1 MEKLKKEAMKRSLKK
16 LINKYSLE
24 KSSILPILNE
34 LQDEYGEVGEDLME
48 ELAHSLGI
56 HPTEVEGV
64 YSFYSFLN
72 KKNGKHTIRLCQTI
86 SCDLKGK
93 KRLEK
98 QLINELGIGFG
109 ETTQDGLFSLEYCN
123 CLGMCDRG
131 PVLMVD
137 KKLISKVK
145 PSDIPSIINACKN
158 NNLDEKFENTII
170 SNVQIEGPLLKG
182 KFEDG
187 EVLKKVVKKSSD
199 DLLREIETANLRGRG
214 GAGFPTFFKWKL
226 AYEQEKKPKYIVCN
240 ADEGEP
246 GTFKDRYILHKHCG
260 KVIEGMTI
268 GAHIIKAERGFIYLR
283 GEYFY
288 LKKIIEKT
296 IEDRRKNG
304 LLGKDILGIEGFDFD
319 IKIRMGAGAY
329 ICGEETAL
337 IESLEGKRGE
347 PRNRPPYPVDTG
359 FYDKPTIVNNVETF
373 LDINL
378 IFKNGVE
385 FFKKYGT
392 SKSTGTKFFSIS
404 GDCED
409 EGIYELPFGITIEKL
424 IERVGA
430 KNIKAVQVGGA
441 AGRCVKVE
449 DFKNRIA
456 FEAVPTGGSIIL
468 FNEDRDMLEVAQNFM
483 DFFVDESCGQCTPCR
498 EGNRK
503 LSNGL
508 KLLEEGKCSITY
520 LEELMDL
527 AETIKISSKCGLGQ
541 SSPNAFISIIE
552 NFKDEILGRLPKGE
566 NDE

>member
-1 MEKLKKEAMKRSLKK
+1 MEKLKKEAMKRSLKE
-16 LINKYSLE
+16 LIKKYSLE

-48 ELAHSLGI
+48 ELAHSLEI
-56 HPTEVEGV
+56 HPTEIEEV

-72 KKNGKHTIRLCQTI
+72 KKRGKHVIRLCQTI

-98 QLINELGIGFG
+98 QLINELGIKFG

-137 KKLISKVK
+137 KKLISRVK
-145 PSDIPSIINACKN
+145 PADIPIIINACKN
-158 NNLDEKFENTII
+158 NNLDEKFEDTII

-182 KFEDG
+182 EFEDG
-187 EVLKKVVKKSSD
+187 EVIKKVIGRQSE
-199 DLLREIETANLRGRG
+199 DLLSDIEKANLRGRG
-214 GAGFPTFFKWKL
+214 GAGFPTSLKWKL
-226 AYEQEKKPKYIVCN
+226 AYKQEKTPKYVVCN

-246 GTFKDRYILHKHCG
+246 GTFKDRYILHKHCN

-268 GAHIIKAERGFIYLR
+268 ASYIIKASKGFIYLR

-288 LKKIIEKT
+288 LKEIIEK
-296 IEDRRKNG
+296 ILKNRKKAG
-304 LLGKDILGIEGFDFD
+304 LLGKDILGVDGFDFE
-319 IKIRMGAGAY
+319 IEIRMGAGAY

-337 IESLEGKRGE
+337 IESLEGMRGE

-385 FFKKYGT
+385 FFKTYGT

-404 GDCED
+404 GDCQA

-424 IERVGA
+424 IEKVGA
-430 KNIKAVQVGGA
+430 ENIKAVQIGGA
-441 AGRCVKVE
+441 AGRCVKAG

-508 KLLEEGKCSITY
+508 KLLKEGRCPITY

-552 NFKDEILGRLPKGE
+552 NFKDEILGRLPRGGS
-566 NDE
+566 DE